1 MEAKAVENYI
11 RISPRKIRLVTE
23 LVKNKRVEDA
33 INILSFTPKKGAEI
47 LKKAINSAA
56 ANAVENHEMEEEDLF
71 ITKILVGDGPTLKR
85 YRPRARGR
93 ATMIRKR
100 TSNIKVFVSDGKDEE
115 GKANGPKN

>member
-23 LVKNKRVEDA
+23 LVKNKKVEDA

-56 ANAVENHEMEEEDLF
+56 ANAVENHGMEEEDLF

-115 GKANGPKN
+115 GKANGSKN